1 MRLNQKQI
9 IMYINEFKKE
19 LNVLLEKFNKGND
32 CAITELQLNPTIL
45 SQSNGKKDALYD
57 IFIKIE

>member
-1 MRLNQKQI
+1 
-9 IMYINEFKKE
+9 MYINEFKKE

-57 IFIKIE
+57 IFVAFIKIE